1 MACTAGRPGTR
12 PTCGQRR
19 RSTRTDRPAPELRRR
34 GGPGRAEL
42 VRLMPG
48 RQAPRLGLPGS
59 AADELYFLE
68 CGKHLAWGYP
78 DQPPFVPLVARLMS
92 DLAPGSLVI
101 LRLPSALA
109 AGVLVL
115 LTGLLTRELRGGRTA
130 QVLACAVIAL
140 APVVTGAEHLL
151 STTSFN
157 LLVSALL
164 CWLLLRILRAG
175 DQRLWLAAG
184 LAAGAGL
191 LDTDLVAFLIF
202 AVVVGLAV
210 VGPRLPL
217 RSGWFYAGGAIAL
230 AMWAAYQI

>member
-34 GGPGRAEL
+34 VGPGRAEL

-48 RQAPRLGLPGS
+48 RPAPCGRRKGRMRQTRSGRRSAAQLQPEQAPLPELALLPVLAIAG
-59 AADELYFLE
+59 ALTAVLVAYAGRYGYHRDELYFLE

-115 LTGLLTRELRGGRTA
+115 LTGLDRKSTRLNSSHR
-130 QVLACAVIAL
+130 CISYAVFCL
-140 APVVTGAEHLL
+140 
-151 STTSFN
+151 
-157 LLVSALL
+157 
-164 CWLLLRILRAG
+164 
-175 DQRLWLAAG
+175 
-184 LAAGAGL
+184 
-191 LDTDLVAFLIF
+191 
-202 AVVVGLAV
+202 
-210 VGPRLPL
+210 
-217 RSGWFYAGGAIAL
+217 
-230 AMWAAYQI
+230 